1 VREHSDT
8 SRDPGPTSAH
18 RLKPLPAL
26 GGDRPRVED
35 ISGLRIAE
43 VVDSALASLSC
54 RRGRDAEF
62 ATVAERVFGFA
73 LPGPARAVAGMPYGA
88 VWTGPEQWFIEAPF
102 ASHEDIARSL
112 KGEFK
117 DLASITEQTDGWVRF
132 DVTGKG
138 ALDLFERLCPLDV
151 RGMEDNAASR
161 TLIEHLGCIVICRKA
176 GVEFSVLGP
185 RSAAGSLHHA
195 LIAAARSAL

>member
-1 VREHSDT
+1 MREHNDT
-8 SRDPGPTSAH
+8 SRDPGLAAAH
-18 RLKPLPAL
+18 RLKTLPPL
-26 GGDRPRVED
+26 GGNQPRIED

-62 ATVAERVFGFA
+62 AALAERVFGFA
-73 LPGPARAVAGMPYGA
+73 LPGPARAVAGVPYGA

-102 ASHEDIARSL
+102 ASHEDIARLL
-112 KGEFK
+112 KGAFR

-132 DVTGKG
+132 DVMGTH
-138 ALDLFERLCPLDV
+138 ALDVFERLCSLDV
-151 RGMEDNAASR
+151 RGMEENSASR

-176 GVEFSVLGP
+176 AVEFSVLGP
-185 RSAAGSLHHA
+185 RSAAASLHHA